1 MMKMKKKLE
10 KKTRLWEHIPEFLW
24 NLWLTTF
31 IGKRNNKTLR
41 FGGTNAD
48 TFENFGNFFIP
59 QKLWNVND
67 KLDIKLTDLIKFA
80 PQAVPCRLIFFSMNG
95 YWLLLFGV
103 SSKINKKI
111 MNFWISQKKFLR
123 KNGCT
128 NFFYFY
134 KIISRIKKKLIFY
147 MIPLK
152 KFFLKHSLVFVHET
166 GLVGT

>member
-1 MMKMKKKLE
+1 MMKLKKKTR

-67 KLDIKLTDLIKFA
+67 NLDIKLTDVIKFA
-80 PQAVPCRLIFFSMNG
+80 PQGVPCRFFFSAWTVIDFFFSEFRG
-95 YWLLLFGV
+95 K
-103 SSKINKKI
+103 SIKKLWT
-111 MNFWISQKKFLR
+111 FEFLR
-123 KNGCT
+123 KQKLNRKKRT
-128 NFFYFY
+128 NKMFLFQQNHSSDRKNLFFIWF
-134 KIISRIKKKLIFY
+134 
-147 MIPLK
+147 P
-152 KFFLKHSLVFVHET
+152 
-166 GLVGT
+166 